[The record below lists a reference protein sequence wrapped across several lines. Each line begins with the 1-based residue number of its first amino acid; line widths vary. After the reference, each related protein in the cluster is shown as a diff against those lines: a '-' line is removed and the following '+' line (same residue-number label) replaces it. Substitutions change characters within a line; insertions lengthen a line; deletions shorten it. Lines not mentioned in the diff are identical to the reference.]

1 MAFKMTEEEWAKQNM
16 LPSSKKVAASYEEQ
30 AALLREKATKKK
42 LKEPATKVKAK
53 ARNSVKQNKELIK
66 KLRKRTLNRNSK

>member
-42 LKEPATKVKAK
+42 LKETATKVKAK